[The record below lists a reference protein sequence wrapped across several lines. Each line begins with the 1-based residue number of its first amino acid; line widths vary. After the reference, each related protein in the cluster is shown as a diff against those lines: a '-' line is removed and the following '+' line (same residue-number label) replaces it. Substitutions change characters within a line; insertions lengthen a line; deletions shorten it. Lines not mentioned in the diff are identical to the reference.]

1 MKQLFFIIF
10 FFSLFLKISFS
21 QFMFVKSIDSTDVAY
36 KLVDIKTIKFN
47 GNTMNVS
54 LANKSVDALTINKI
68 NKISFMD
75 IVGIYSPSAISL
87 SENFQLK
94 IYPNPANDRVSIEY
108 NLNTSSDV
116 EISIYNLSGMLVHY
130 YKNEK
135 KLSGSYTYSWNL
147 TDLSQKRVQTGF
159 YICRMKIAD
168 RVLTSKLII
177 F

>member
-1 MKQLFFIIF
+1 
-10 FFSLFLKISFS
+10 
-21 QFMFVKSIDSTDVAY
+21 
-36 KLVDIKTIKFN
+36 
-47 GNTMNVS
+47 
-54 LANKSVDALTINKI
+54 
-68 NKISFMD
+68 
-75 IVGIYSPSAISL
+75 
-87 SENFQLK
+87 
-94 IYPNPANDRVSIEY
+94 
-108 NLNTSSDV
+108 
-116 EISIYNLSGMLVHY
+116 MLVHY

>member
-1 MKQLFFIIF
+1 
-10 FFSLFLKISFS
+10 
-21 QFMFVKSIDSTDVAY
+21 MFVNSIDSTDVAY
-36 KLVDIKTIKFN
+36 KTVDIKTIKFN

-54 LANKSVDALTINKI
+54 LVNKSVDALTINKI
-68 NKISFMD
+68 HKISFFG
-75 IVGIYSPSAISL
+75 VVLQSPSL
-87 SENFQLK
+87 FFLNENFQLK
-94 IYPNPANDRVSIEY
+94 IYPNPVNDKVNIEY
-108 NLNTSSDV
+108 NLNFSSDI
-116 EISIYNLSGMLVHY
+116 EICIYNISGMLVHC

-135 KLSGSYTYSWNL
+135 ILLGNYTYSWNL